1 MSVTNAA
8 REATGRAWTWMKSDK
23 GLMLWAVLVGIAS
36 GLLAVV
42 MKQSVGGLRSV
53 MFAIQGWIG
62 GSWLLALG
70 PMLGLA
76 ATAYVVQTVLKG
88 DHPGPGIP
96 ATLHA
101 ISTRRG
107 RMKRTW
113 MFAPVITS
121 VLSVGFGG
129 SGGLEAPAVQAGAAM
144 GSEVASQ
151 TRRHFRRRLLLIGCA
166 AAGSLA
172 AMFKA
177 PVAAIVFAVEVIMID
192 LTASSLVPILLA
204 SLASLL
210 TAFVFFE
217 GEDILTVPTL
227 AAFQA
232 SRLPWYIL
240 IGVATGVGSVVF
252 SKLYM
257 LSQQAIS
264 RFKKPRTRMALAG
277 ALIGAAVA
285 LLPPLYGEGYEVIN
299 QLFLGYSDGL
309 IEDVWMLE
317 GSLALPSL
325 LGWILLASCLK
336 PMLTGFTVGAG
347 GVAGVFAPALFSGAL
362 VGFAFALGL
371 NGFVGPA
378 TMPFGNSVLA
388 GLCGMMAGV
397 LHAPLTAIFLAT
409 ELSGGY
415 GLFVPLMLTSAI
427 SFSTSRALMRHNIYT
442 RELAERGELL
452 THDKDQTVLTL
463 MNLKEELEQDF
474 LPVQAHWNLG
484 QLVEVV
490 AQSQRNLHPVV
501 DGEGHLMGIVDLQD
515 IRQVMFD
522 QEQYLSLRVID
533 LMTLPLAE
541 VQWDDKMDDVMAKF
555 EHCGAWNLPVVE
567 DGRYVGFVSRS
578 RLFTAYRKWLK
589 ATSLD

>member
-1 MSVTNAA
+1 MSA
-8 REATGRAWTWMKSDK
+8 REAGQRAWDWMKSDQ
-23 GLMLWAVLVGIAS
+23 GLMLWAVVVGIAS
-36 GLLAVV
+36 GLLAVL
-42 MKQSVGGLRSV
+42 MKQSVAGLRAGV
-53 MFAIQGWIG
+53 FAIQGWLG
-62 GSWLLALG
+62 GSWFLALG
-70 PMLGLA
+70 PILGLV
-76 ATAYVVQTVLKG
+76 ATATVVQRLLHN

-96 ATLHA
+96 STLHA

-113 MFAPVITS
+113 IFAPVVTS
-121 VLSVGFGG
+121 ILSVGFGG
-129 SGGLEAPAVQAGAAM
+129 SGGLEAPAVQAGAAI

-217 GEDILTVPTL
+217 GEDILTVPML

-232 SRLPWYIL
+232 SRLPWYIAL
-240 IGVATGVGSVVF
+240 GVVTGIGSVVF
-252 SKLYM
+252 SKLY
-257 LSQQAIS
+257 LWSHLAIS
-264 RFKKPRTRMALAG
+264 RFKNPKTRMVLAG
-277 ALIGAAVA
+277 VLIGGAVA
-285 LLPPLYGEGYEVIN
+285 ALPPLFGEGYEVIN
-299 QLFLGYSDGL
+299 SLFLGYSDVL

-317 GSLALPSL
+317 GKLALPSL
-325 LGWILLASCLK
+325 LGWLVLACCLK

-347 GVAGVFAPALFSGAL
+347 GVAGIFAPALFSGAL
-362 VGFAFALGL
+362 VGFAFALGI
-371 NGFVGPA
+371 NGWINPTA
-378 TMPFGNSVLA
+378 MPIGNSVLA

-427 SFSTSRALMRHNIYT
+427 AFSTSRALMRHNIYT

-463 MNLKEELEQDF
+463 MTLKEELEQDF

-501 DGEGHLMGIVDLQD
+501 DQQGHLLGIVDLQD

-522 QEQYLSLRVID
+522 RDQYLSLRVVD
-533 LMTLPLAE
+533 VMTLPLAE
-541 VQWDDKMDDVMAKF
+541 VQWEDKMDDVMAKF
-555 EHCGAWNLPVVE
+555 ENCGAWNLPVVE
-567 DGRYVGFVSRS
+567 GGKYVGFVSRS
-578 RLFTAYRKWLK
+578 RMFNAYRKWLK

>member
-1 MSVTNAA
+1 MNVTAL
-8 REATGRAWTWMKSDK
+8 RSQAWEWMRSDR

-36 GLLAVV
+36 GLLAVL
-42 MKQSVGGLRSV
+42 MKQSVGALRSG
-53 MFAIQGWIG
+53 MFSIQSWVG
-62 GSWLLALG
+62 GSWFLALG
-70 PMLGLA
+70 PILGLI
-76 ATAYVVQTVLKG
+76 ATAQVVRRLLDG

-96 ATLHA
+96 STLHA

-113 MFAPVITS
+113 MFAPVVTS

-129 SGGLEAPAVQAGAAM
+129 SGGLEAPAMQAGAAL

-151 TRRHFRRRLLLIGCA
+151 TRKHFRRRLLLIGCA

-232 SRLPWYIL
+232 SRLPWYIVL
-240 IGVATGVGSVVF
+240 GIGTGLGSVVF
-252 SKLYM
+252 SKLYI
-257 LSQQAIS
+257 LSQRAIG
-264 RFKKPRTRMALAG
+264 RFKNPQTRMVLAG
-277 ALIGAAVA
+277 LLLGAAVA
-285 LLPPLYGEGYEVIN
+285 ALPPLFGEGYEVIN
-299 QLFLGYSDGL
+299 SIFLGYSDVL
-309 IEDVWMLE
+309 IEDMWMLE

-325 LGWILLASCLK
+325 LGWLLLAACLK

-347 GVAGVFAPALFSGAL
+347 GVAGIFAPALFAGAL
-362 VGFAFALGL
+362 VGFAFALGV
-371 NGFVGPA
+371 NGWINPTA
-378 TMPFGNSVLA
+378 MPIGNAVLA

-427 SFSTSRALMRHNIYT
+427 AFTTSRAFMRHSIYT

-452 THDKDQTVLTL
+452 THDKDQAVLTL

-474 LPVQAHWNLG
+474 LPVQADWNLG

-501 DGEGHLMGIVDLQD
+501 DAQGMLLGIVDLQD

-522 QEQYLSLRVID
+522 QNQYLTLRVVD
-533 LMTLPLAE
+533 LMTSPLAE
-541 VQWDDKMDDVMAKF
+541 VQWEDKMDDVMTKF
-555 EHCGAWNLPVVE
+555 EQCGAWNLPVVE
-567 DGRYVGFVSRS
+567 GGRYVGFVSRS
-578 RLFTAYRKWLK
+578 RLFNAYRKWLK
-589 ATSLD
+589 ATSLE

>member
-1 MSVTNAA
+1 M
-8 REATGRAWTWMKSDK
+8 
-23 GLMLWAVLVGIAS
+23 
-36 GLLAVV
+36 
-42 MKQSVGGLRSV
+42 
-53 MFAIQGWIG
+53 
-62 GSWLLALG
+62 
-70 PMLGLA
+70 
-76 ATAYVVQTVLKG
+76 
-88 DHPGPGIP
+88 
-96 ATLHA
+96 
-101 ISTRRG
+101 
-107 RMKRTW
+107 
-113 MFAPVITS
+113 
-121 VLSVGFGG
+121 
-129 SGGLEAPAVQAGAAM
+129 QAGAAM

-151 TRRHFRRRLLLIGCA
+151 TRKHFRRRLLLIGCA
-166 AAGSLA
+166 ASGSLA

-192 LTASSLVPILLA
+192 LTASSLVPILMA

-232 SRLPWYIL
+232 ARLPWYMAM
-240 IGVATGVGSVVF
+240 GVVTGVGSVVF
-252 SKLYM
+252 SRLY
-257 LSQQAIS
+257 LVSQHAIG
-264 RFKKPRTRMALAG
+264 RFTHPRTRMALAG
-277 ALIGAAVA
+277 ALIGVAVA
-285 LLPPLYGEGYEVIN
+285 MLPPLFGEGYEVIN
-299 QLFLGYSDGL
+299 QLFLGYSDVL
-309 IEDVWMLE
+309 IQDVWTLE

-325 LGWILLASCLK
+325 IGWLVLAACLK

-347 GVAGVFAPALFSGAL
+347 GVAGIFAPALFSGAIL
-362 VGFAFALGL
+362 GFAFALGI
-371 NGFVGPA
+371 NGYMDPT
-378 TMPFGNSVLA
+378 TMPIGNSVLA

-397 LHAPLTAIFLAT
+397 LHAPLTAIFLTT

-427 SFSTSRALMRHNIYT
+427 SFTTSRALKRHSIYT

-452 THDKDQTVLTL
+452 THDKDQAVLTL

-501 DGEGHLMGIVDLQD
+501 DGQGHLLGIVDLQD

-522 QEQYLSLRVID
+522 RDQYLSLRVVD

-541 VQWDDKMDDVMAKF
+541 VEWEDKMDDVMAKF
-555 EHCGAWNLPVVE
+555 ENCGAWNLPVVE

>member
-1 MSVTNAA
+1 MSVKDAA
-8 REATGRAWTWMKSDK
+8 REATKAAWTWMRSDK
-23 GLMLWAVLVGIAS
+23 GLMLWAVLVGVAS

-42 MKQSVGGLRSV
+42 MKQSVGGLRSL
-53 MFAIQGWIG
+53 MFAIQGWVG
-62 GSWLLALG
+62 GSWFLALG
-70 PMLGLA
+70 PVLGLA
-76 ATAYVVQTVLKG
+76 ATAYVVSTVLKG

-101 ISTRRG
+101 ISTQRG

-113 MFAPVITS
+113 MFAPVLTS

-192 LTASSLVPILLA
+192 LTASSLIPILLA

-232 SRLPWYIL
+232 PRLPWYIL
-240 IGVATGVGSVVF
+240 LGLATGVCSVVF
-252 SKLYM
+252 SKLY
-257 LSQQAIS
+257 LVSQHVIS
-264 RFKKPRTRMALAG
+264 RFKNPRTRMILAG
-277 ALIGAAVA
+277 SLIGSAVA
-285 LLPPLYGEGYEVIN
+285 FLPPLFGEGYEVIN
-299 QLFLGYSDGL
+299 QLFLGYSDVL

-362 VGFAFALGL
+362 IGFAFALGL
-371 NGFVGPA
+371 NGFIGPT

-427 SFSTSRALMRHNIYT
+427 SFSTSRALMRHSIYT

-452 THDKDQTVLTL
+452 THDKDRTVLTL

-490 AQSQRNLHPVV
+490 AQSHRNLHPVV

-522 QEQYLSLRVID
+522 QNQYLSLRVID

-541 VQWDDKMDDVMAKF
+541 VQWEDKMDDVMAKF
-555 EHCGAWNLPVVE
+555 ETCGAWNLPVVE

>member
-1 MSVTNAA
+1 MSA
-8 REATGRAWTWMKSDK
+8 REAGQRAWDWMKSDQ
-23 GLMLWAVLVGIAS
+23 GLMLWAVVVGIAS
-36 GLLAVV
+36 GLLAVM
-42 MKQSVGGLRSV
+42 MKQSVAGLRAG
-53 MFAIQGWIG
+53 MFAIQGWLG
-62 GSWLLALG
+62 GSWFLALG
-70 PMLGLA
+70 PILGLV
-76 ATAYVVQTVLKG
+76 ATATVVQRLLHN

-96 ATLHA
+96 STLHA

-113 MFAPVITS
+113 MFAPVVTS
-121 VLSVGFGG
+121 ILSVGFGG
-129 SGGLEAPAVQAGAAM
+129 SGGLEAPAVQAGAAI

-217 GEDILTVPTL
+217 GEDILTVPML

-232 SRLPWYIL
+232 SRLPWYIAL
-240 IGVATGVGSVVF
+240 GVVTGIGSVVF
-252 SKLYM
+252 SKLY
-257 LSQQAIS
+257 LWSHLAIS
-264 RFKKPRTRMALAG
+264 RFKNPKTRMVLAG
-277 ALIGAAVA
+277 VLIGGAVA
-285 LLPPLYGEGYEVIN
+285 ALPPLFGEGYEVIN
-299 QLFLGYSDGL
+299 SLFLGYSDVL

-317 GSLALPSL
+317 GKLALPSL
-325 LGWILLASCLK
+325 LGWLVLACCLK

-347 GVAGVFAPALFSGAL
+347 GVAGIFAPALFSGAL
-362 VGFAFALGL
+362 VGFAFALGI
-371 NGFVGPA
+371 NGWINPTA
-378 TMPFGNSVLA
+378 MPIGNSVLA

-427 SFSTSRALMRHNIYT
+427 AFSTSRALMRHNIYT

-463 MNLKEELEQDF
+463 MTLKEELEQDF

-490 AQSQRNLHPVV
+490 AQSHRNLHPVV
-501 DGEGHLMGIVDLQD
+501 DQQGHLLGIVDLQD

-522 QEQYLSLRVID
+522 RDQYLSLRVVD
-533 LMTLPLAE
+533 VMTLPLAE
-541 VQWDDKMDDVMAKF
+541 VQWEDKMDDVMAKF
-555 EHCGAWNLPVVE
+555 ENCGAWNLPVVE
-567 DGRYVGFVSRS
+567 GGKYVGFVSRS
-578 RLFTAYRKWLK
+578 RMFNAYRKWLK

>member
-8 REATGRAWTWMKSDK
+8 REATRRAWTWMKSDK

>member
-1 MSVTNAA
+1 MSVQAAA
-8 REATGRAWTWMKSDK
+8 RQATLRAWTWMKSDK
-23 GLMLWAVLVGIAS
+23 GLMLWAVLVGVAS

-53 MFAIQGWIG
+53 MFAIQGWVG
-62 GSWLLALG
+62 GSWFLALG
-70 PMLGLA
+70 PILGLA

-113 MFAPVITS
+113 MFAPVLTS

-129 SGGLEAPAVQAGAAM
+129 SGGLEAPAVQAGAAL

-232 SRLPWYIL
+232 SRLPWYVL
-240 IGVATGVGSVVF
+240 MGVATGVGSVVF
-252 SKLYM
+252 SKLYL

-264 RFKKPRTRMALAG
+264 RFKNPRTRMALAG

-285 LLPPLYGEGYEVIN
+285 LLPPLFGEGYEVIN
-299 QLFLGYSDGL
+299 QLFLGYSDVL

-362 VGFAFALGL
+362 FGFAFALGL
-371 NGFVGPA
+371 NGFIGPT

-427 SFSTSRALMRHNIYT
+427 SFSTSRALMRHSIYT

-474 LPVQAHWNLG
+474 LPVQPHWNLG

-522 QEQYLSLRVID
+522 QDQYLSLRVID

-541 VQWDDKMDDVMAKF
+541 VQWEDRMDDVMAKF
-555 EHCGAWNLPVVE
+555 ETCGAWNLPVVE

>member
-1 MSVTNAA
+1 MSA
-8 REATGRAWTWMKSDK
+8 REAGQRAWDWMKSDQ
-23 GLMLWAVLVGIAS
+23 GLMLWAVVVGIAS
-36 GLLAVV
+36 GLLAVL
-42 MKQSVGGLRSV
+42 MKQSVAGLRAG
-53 MFAIQGWIG
+53 MFAIQGWFG
-62 GSWLLALG
+62 GSWFLALG
-70 PMLGLA
+70 PILGLV
-76 ATAYVVQTVLKG
+76 ATAIVVQRLLHN
-88 DHPGPGIP
+88 DHPGPGLP
-96 ATLHA
+96 STLHA

-113 MFAPVITS
+113 MFAPVVTS
-121 VLSVGFGG
+121 ILSVGFGG
-129 SGGLEAPAVQAGAAM
+129 SGGLEAPAVQAGAAI

-217 GEDILTVPTL
+217 GEDILTVPML

-232 SRLPWYIL
+232 SRLPWYIAL
-240 IGVATGVGSVVF
+240 GVVTGIGSVVF
-252 SKLYM
+252 SKLY
-257 LSQQAIS
+257 LWSHLAIS
-264 RFKKPRTRMALAG
+264 RFKNPKTRMVLAG
-277 ALIGAAVA
+277 VLIGGAVA
-285 LLPPLYGEGYEVIN
+285 ALPPLFGEGYEVIN
-299 QLFLGYSDGL
+299 SLFLGYSDVL
-309 IEDVWMLE
+309 IEDVWML
-317 GSLALPSL
+317 GGKLALPSL
-325 LGWILLASCLK
+325 LGWLVLACCLK

-347 GVAGVFAPALFSGAL
+347 GVAGIFAPALFSGAL
-362 VGFAFALGL
+362 VGFAFALGI
-371 NGFVGPA
+371 NGWINPTA
-378 TMPFGNSVLA
+378 MPIGNSVLA

-427 SFSTSRALMRHNIYT
+427 AFSTSRALMRHNIYT

-463 MNLKEELEQDF
+463 MTLKEELEQDF

-501 DGEGHLMGIVDLQD
+501 DQQGHLLGIVDLQD

-522 QEQYLSLRVID
+522 RDQYLSLRVVD
-533 LMTLPLAE
+533 VMTLPLAE
-541 VQWDDKMDDVMAKF
+541 VQWEDKMDDVMAKF
-555 EHCGAWNLPVVE
+555 ENCGAWNLPVVE
-567 DGRYVGFVSRS
+567 GGKYVGFVSRS
-578 RLFTAYRKWLK
+578 RMFNAYRKWLK

>member
-1 MSVTNAA
+1 MSA
-8 REATGRAWTWMKSDK
+8 REAGQRAWDWMKSDQ
-23 GLMLWAVLVGIAS
+23 GLMLWAVVVGIAS
-36 GLLAVV
+36 GLLAVM
-42 MKQSVGGLRSV
+42 MKQSVAGLRAG
-53 MFAIQGWIG
+53 MFAIQGWLG
-62 GSWLLALG
+62 GSWFLALG
-70 PMLGLA
+70 PILGLV
-76 ATAYVVQTVLKG
+76 ATATVVQRLLHN

-96 ATLHA
+96 STLHA

-113 MFAPVITS
+113 IFAPVVTS
-121 VLSVGFGG
+121 ILSVGFGG
-129 SGGLEAPAVQAGAAM
+129 SGGLEAPAVQAGAAI

-217 GEDILTVPTL
+217 GEDILTVPML

-232 SRLPWYIL
+232 SRLPWYIAL
-240 IGVATGVGSVVF
+240 GVVTGIGSVVF
-252 SKLYM
+252 SKLY
-257 LSQQAIS
+257 LWSHLAIS
-264 RFKKPRTRMALAG
+264 RFKNPKTRMVLAG
-277 ALIGAAVA
+277 VLIGGAVA
-285 LLPPLYGEGYEVIN
+285 ALPPLFGEGYEVIN
-299 QLFLGYSDGL
+299 SLFLGYSDVL

-317 GSLALPSL
+317 GKLALPSL
-325 LGWILLASCLK
+325 LGWLVLACCLK

-347 GVAGVFAPALFSGAL
+347 GVAGIFAPALFSGAL
-362 VGFAFALGL
+362 VGFAFALGI
-371 NGFVGPA
+371 NGWINPTA
-378 TMPFGNSVLA
+378 MPIGNSVLA

-427 SFSTSRALMRHNIYT
+427 AFSTSRALMRHNIYT

-463 MNLKEELEQDF
+463 MTLKEELEQDF

-501 DGEGHLMGIVDLQD
+501 DQQGHLLGIVDLQD

-522 QEQYLSLRVID
+522 RDQYLSLRVVD
-533 LMTLPLAE
+533 VMTLPLAE
-541 VQWDDKMDDVMAKF
+541 VQWEDKMDDVMAKF
-555 EHCGAWNLPVVE
+555 ENCGAWNLPVVE
-567 DGRYVGFVSRS
+567 GGKYVGFVSRS
-578 RLFTAYRKWLK
+578 RMFNAYRKWLK

>member
-172 AMFKA
+172 GHVQS
-177 PVAAIVFAVEVIMID
+177 PRGGD
-192 LTASSLVPILLA
+192 RLRRRGHHDRPDG
-204 SLASLL
+204 
-210 TAFVFFE
+210 FV
-217 GEDILTVPTL
+217 
-227 AAFQA
+227 
-232 SRLPWYIL
+232 
-240 IGVATGVGSVVF
+240 
-252 SKLYM
+252 
-257 LSQQAIS
+257 
-264 RFKKPRTRMALAG
+264 PRTHL
-277 ALIGAAVA
+277 
-285 LLPPLYGEGYEVIN
+285 
-299 QLFLGYSDGL
+299 
-309 IEDVWMLE
+309 
-317 GSLALPSL
+317 
-325 LGWILLASCLK
+325 
-336 PMLTGFTVGAG
+336 
-347 GVAGVFAPALFSGAL
+347 
-362 VGFAFALGL
+362 
-371 NGFVGPA
+371 
-378 TMPFGNSVLA
+378 
-388 GLCGMMAGV
+388 AGV
-397 LHAPLTAIFLAT
+397 LGLLAHGLCVLRRGRHPDRPDAGRIPSFALAVVHPDRRRHRRGVRGVFQAVHAEPA
-409 ELSGGY
+409 S
-415 GLFVPLMLTSAI
+415 
-427 SFSTSRALMRHNIYT
+427 
-442 RELAERGELL
+442 
-452 THDKDQTVLTL
+452 DQSIQKTP
-463 MNLKEELEQDF
+463 N
-474 LPVQAHWNLG
+474 
-484 QLVEVV
+484 
-490 AQSQRNLHPVV
+490 
-501 DGEGHLMGIVDLQD
+501 
-515 IRQVMFD
+515 
-522 QEQYLSLRVID
+522 
-533 LMTLPLAE
+533 
-541 VQWDDKMDDVMAKF
+541 
-555 EHCGAWNLPVVE
+555 E
-567 DGRYVGFVSRS
+567 DGLGRCTHRRGGRPVASAVRG
-578 RLFTAYRKWLK
+578 RLRGHQPTLSSGIRMG
-589 ATSLD
+589 

>member
-1 MSVTNAA
+1 MSA
-8 REATGRAWTWMKSDK
+8 REAGQRAWDWMKSDQ
-23 GLMLWAVLVGIAS
+23 GLMLWAVVVGIAS
-36 GLLAVV
+36 GLLAVL
-42 MKQSVGGLRSV
+42 MKQSVAGLRAG
-53 MFAIQGWIG
+53 MFAIQGWFG
-62 GSWLLALG
+62 GSWFLALG
-70 PMLGLA
+70 PILGLV
-76 ATAYVVQTVLKG
+76 ATAIVVQRLLHN

-96 ATLHA
+96 STLHA

-113 MFAPVITS
+113 MFAPVVTS
-121 VLSVGFGG
+121 ILSVGFGG
-129 SGGLEAPAVQAGAAM
+129 SGGLEAPAVQAGAAI

-217 GEDILTVPTL
+217 GEDILTVPML

-232 SRLPWYIL
+232 SRLPWYIAL
-240 IGVATGVGSVVF
+240 GVVTGIGSVVF
-252 SKLYM
+252 SKLY
-257 LSQQAIS
+257 LWSHLAIS
-264 RFKKPRTRMALAG
+264 RFKNPKTRMVLAG
-277 ALIGAAVA
+277 VLIGGAVA
-285 LLPPLYGEGYEVIN
+285 ALPPLFGEGYEVIN
-299 QLFLGYSDGL
+299 SLFLGYSDVL
-309 IEDVWMLE
+309 IEDVWML
-317 GSLALPSL
+317 GGKLALPSL
-325 LGWILLASCLK
+325 LGWLVLACCLK

-347 GVAGVFAPALFSGAL
+347 GVAGIFAPALFSGAL
-362 VGFAFALGL
+362 VGFAFALGI
-371 NGFVGPA
+371 NGWINPTA
-378 TMPFGNSVLA
+378 MPIGNSVLA

-427 SFSTSRALMRHNIYT
+427 AFSTSRALMRHNIYT

-463 MNLKEELEQDF
+463 MTLKEELEQDF

-501 DGEGHLMGIVDLQD
+501 DQQGHLFGIVDLQD

-522 QEQYLSLRVID
+522 RDQYLSLRVVD
-533 LMTLPLAE
+533 VMTLPLAE
-541 VQWDDKMDDVMAKF
+541 VQWEDKMDDVMAKF
-555 EHCGAWNLPVVE
+555 ENCGAWNLPVVE
-567 DGRYVGFVSRS
+567 GGKYVGFVSRS
-578 RLFTAYRKWLK
+578 RMFNAYRKWLK

>member
-1 MSVTNAA
+1 MSVQD
-8 REATGRAWTWMKSDK
+8 ATRQATLRAWTWMKSDK
-23 GLMLWAVLVGIAS
+23 GLMLWAVLVGVAS

-53 MFAIQGWIG
+53 MFAIQGWVG
-62 GSWLLALG
+62 GSWFLALG
-70 PMLGLA
+70 PILGLA

-113 MFAPVITS
+113 MFAPVLTS

-129 SGGLEAPAVQAGAAM
+129 SGGLEAPAVQAGAAL

-232 SRLPWYIL
+232 SRLPWYVL
-240 IGVATGVGSVVF
+240 MGVATGVGSVVF
-252 SKLYM
+252 SKLYL

-264 RFKKPRTRMALAG
+264 RFKNPRTRMTLAG

-285 LLPPLYGEGYEVIN
+285 LLPPLFGEGYEVIN
-299 QLFLGYSDGL
+299 QLFLGYSDVL

-362 VGFAFALGL
+362 FGFAFALGL
-371 NGFVGPA
+371 NGFIGPT

-427 SFSTSRALMRHNIYT
+427 SFSTSRALMRHSIYT

-474 LPVQAHWNLG
+474 LPVQPHWNLG

-522 QEQYLSLRVID
+522 QDQYLSLRVID

-541 VQWDDKMDDVMAKF
+541 VQWEDRMDDVMAKF
-555 EHCGAWNLPVVE
+555 ETCGAWNLPVVE

>member
-1 MSVTNAA
+1 
-8 REATGRAWTWMKSDK
+8 
-23 GLMLWAVLVGIAS
+23 MLWAVVVGIAS
-36 GLLAVV
+36 GLLAVM
-42 MKQSVGGLRSV
+42 MKQSVAGLRAG
-53 MFAIQGWIG
+53 MFAIQGWLG
-62 GSWLLALG
+62 GSWFLALG
-70 PMLGLA
+70 PILGLV
-76 ATAYVVQTVLKG
+76 ATATVVQRLLHN

-96 ATLHA
+96 STLHA

-113 MFAPVITS
+113 MFAPVVTS
-121 VLSVGFGG
+121 ILSVGFGG
-129 SGGLEAPAVQAGAAM
+129 SGGLEAPAVQAGAAI

-217 GEDILTVPTL
+217 GEDILTVPML

-232 SRLPWYIL
+232 SRLPWYIAL
-240 IGVATGVGSVVF
+240 GVVTGVGSVVF
-252 SKLYM
+252 SKLY
-257 LSQQAIS
+257 LWSHLAIS
-264 RFKKPRTRMALAG
+264 RFKNPKTRMVLAG
-277 ALIGAAVA
+277 VLIGGAVA
-285 LLPPLYGEGYEVIN
+285 ALPPLFGEGYEVIN
-299 QLFLGYSDGL
+299 SLFLGYSDVL

-317 GSLALPSL
+317 GKLALPSL
-325 LGWILLASCLK
+325 LGWLVLACCLK

-347 GVAGVFAPALFSGAL
+347 GVAGIFAPALFSGAL
-362 VGFAFALGL
+362 VGFAFALGI
-371 NGFVGPA
+371 NGWINPTA
-378 TMPFGNSVLA
+378 MPIGNSVLA

-427 SFSTSRALMRHNIYT
+427 AFSTSRALMRHNIYT

-463 MNLKEELEQDF
+463 MTLKEELEQDF

-501 DGEGHLMGIVDLQD
+501 DQQGHLLGIVDLQD

-522 QEQYLSLRVID
+522 RDQYLSLRVVD
-533 LMTLPLAE
+533 VMTLPLAE
-541 VQWDDKMDDVMAKF
+541 VQWEDKMDDVMAKF
-555 EHCGAWNLPVVE
+555 ENCGAWNLPVVE
-567 DGRYVGFVSRS
+567 GGKYVGFVSRS
-578 RLFTAYRKWLK
+578 RMFNAYRKWLK

>member
-1 MSVTNAA
+1 MSA
-8 REATGRAWTWMKSDK
+8 REAGQRAWDWMKSDQ
-23 GLMLWAVLVGIAS
+23 GLMLWAVVVGIAS
-36 GLLAVV
+36 GLLAVM
-42 MKQSVGGLRSV
+42 MKQSVAGLRAG
-53 MFAIQGWIG
+53 MFAIQGWLG
-62 GSWLLALG
+62 GSWFLALG
-70 PMLGLA
+70 PILGLV
-76 ATAYVVQTVLKG
+76 ATATVVQRLLHN

-96 ATLHA
+96 STLHA

-113 MFAPVITS
+113 MFAPVVTS
-121 VLSVGFGG
+121 ILSVGFGG
-129 SGGLEAPAVQAGAAM
+129 SGGLEAPAVQAGAAI

-217 GEDILTVPTL
+217 GEDILTVPML

-232 SRLPWYIL
+232 SRLPWYIAL
-240 IGVATGVGSVVF
+240 GVVTGIGSVVF
-252 SKLYM
+252 SKLY
-257 LSQQAIS
+257 LWSHLAIS
-264 RFKKPRTRMALAG
+264 RFKNPKTRMLLAG
-277 ALIGAAVA
+277 VLIGGAVA
-285 LLPPLYGEGYEVIN
+285 ALPPLFGEGYEVIN
-299 QLFLGYSDGL
+299 SLFLGYSDVL

-317 GSLALPSL
+317 GKLALPSL
-325 LGWILLASCLK
+325 LGWLVLACCLK

-347 GVAGVFAPALFSGAL
+347 GVAGIFAPALFSGAL
-362 VGFAFALGL
+362 VGFAFALGI
-371 NGFVGPA
+371 NGWINPTA
-378 TMPFGNSVLA
+378 MPIGNSVLA

-427 SFSTSRALMRHNIYT
+427 AFSTSRALMRHNIYT

-463 MNLKEELEQDF
+463 MTLKEELEQDF

-501 DGEGHLMGIVDLQD
+501 DQQGHLLGIVDLQD

-522 QEQYLSLRVID
+522 RDQYLSLRVVD
-533 LMTLPLAE
+533 VMTLPLAE
-541 VQWDDKMDDVMAKF
+541 VQWEDKMDDVMAKF
-555 EHCGAWNLPVVE
+555 ENCGAWNLPVVE
-567 DGRYVGFVSRS
+567 GGKYVGFVSRS
-578 RLFTAYRKWLK
+578 RMFNAYRKWLK

>member
-1 MSVTNAA
+1 MNVTVF
-8 REATGRAWTWMKSDK
+8 RSQAWEWMRSDR

-36 GLLAVV
+36 GLLAVL
-42 MKQSVGGLRSV
+42 MKQSVGALRSG
-53 MFAIQGWIG
+53 MFAIQSWVG
-62 GSWLLALG
+62 GSWFLALG
-70 PMLGLA
+70 PILGLV
-76 ATAYVVQTVLKG
+76 ATAHVVRRLLKG

-96 ATLHA
+96 STLHA

-113 MFAPVITS
+113 MFAPVVTS

-129 SGGLEAPAVQAGAAM
+129 SGGLEAPAMQAGAAL

-151 TRRHFRRRLLLIGCA
+151 TRKHFRRRLLLIGCA

-217 GEDILTVPTL
+217 GEDILTVPML

-240 IGVATGVGSVVF
+240 LGIGTGLGSVVF
-252 SKLYM
+252 SKLYI
-257 LSQQAIS
+257 LSQRAIC
-264 RFKKPRTRMALAG
+264 RFKNPQTRMVLAG
-277 ALIGAAVA
+277 LLLGAAVA
-285 LLPPLYGEGYEVIN
+285 ALPPLFGEGYEVIN
-299 QLFLGYSDGL
+299 SMFMGYSDVL
-309 IEDVWMLE
+309 IEDMWMLE

-325 LGWILLASCLK
+325 LGWLLLAACLK

-347 GVAGVFAPALFSGAL
+347 GVAGIFAPALFAGAL
-362 VGFAFALGL
+362 VGFAFALGV
-371 NGFVGPA
+371 NGWINPTA
-378 TMPFGNSVLA
+378 MPIGNAMLA

-427 SFSTSRALMRHNIYT
+427 AFTTSRALMRHSIYT

-452 THDKDQTVLTL
+452 THDKDQAVLTL

-501 DGEGHLMGIVDLQD
+501 DADGILLGIVDLQD

-522 QEQYLSLRVID
+522 QNQYLTLRVVD

-541 VQWDDKMDDVMAKF
+541 VQWEDKMDDVMAKF
-555 EHCGAWNLPVVE
+555 ELCGAWNLPVVE
-567 DGRYVGFVSRS
+567 GGRYVGFVSRS
-578 RLFTAYRKWLK
+578 RLFNAYRKWLK
-589 ATSLD
+589 ATSLE

>member
-1 MSVTNAA
+1 M
-8 REATGRAWTWMKSDK
+8 RSDK
-23 GLMLWAVLVGIAS
+23 GMMLWAVLVGIVS
-36 GLLAVV
+36 GLLAVA
-42 MKQSVGGLRSV
+42 MKQSVSGLRTV
-53 MFAIQGWIG
+53 MFAIQSWLG
-62 GSWLLALG
+62 GSWFLAFG
-70 PMLGLA
+70 PLLGLV
-76 ATAYVVQTVLKG
+76 ATAWVVQTLLKG

-113 MFAPVITS
+113 MFSPVITS
-121 VLSVGFGG
+121 ILSVGFGG
-129 SGGLEAPAVQAGAAM
+129 SGGLEAPAMQAGAAM

-192 LTASSLVPILLA
+192 LTASSLVPILMA

-227 AAFQA
+227 AAFDA
-232 SRLPWYIL
+232 GRLPYYVL
-240 IGVATGVGSVVF
+240 MGLATGVGSVVF
-252 SKLYM
+252 SKVYM
-257 LSQQAIS
+257 SSQQLIGQ
-264 RFKKPRTRMALAG
+264 FKNPRTRMAMAG
-277 ALIGAAVA
+277 ALVGIAVA
-285 LLPPLYGEGYEVIN
+285 ALPPLFGEGYEIIN
-299 QLFLGYSDGL
+299 ALFRGYSDAL

-317 GSLALPSL
+317 GSMALPSL
-325 LGWILLASCLK
+325 LGLLLLAGLLK

-347 GVAGVFAPALFSGAL
+347 GVAGIFAPALFSGA
-362 VGFAFALGL
+362 VFGFAFALGL
-371 NGFVGPA
+371 NGFVGPT
-378 TMPFGNSVLA
+378 TMPIGNSVLG

-427 SFSTSRALMRHNIYT
+427 SFSTSRALMRHSIYT

-452 THDKDQTVLTL
+452 THDKDRTVLTL

-474 LPVQAHWNLG
+474 TPVQAHWNLG

-501 DGEGHLMGIVDLQD
+501 DGEGHLLGIVDLQD

-522 QEQYLSLRVID
+522 RDQYLSLRVVD

-541 VQWDDKMDDVMAKF
+541 VQWEDKMDDVMAKF
-555 EHCGAWNLPVVE
+555 EQCGAWNLPVVE
-567 DGRYVGFVSRS
+567 DGRYVGFVSLS

>member
-1 MSVTNAA
+1 
-8 REATGRAWTWMKSDK
+8 MKSDR
-23 GLMLWAVLVGIAS
+23 GLMLWAVLVGIGA
-36 GLLAVV
+36 GLMAVF
-42 MKQSVGGLRSV
+42 MKQAVGGLRQG
-53 MFAIQGWIG
+53 MFAVQSWLG
-62 GSWLLALG
+62 GSWFLALG
-70 PMLGLA
+70 PILGLW
-76 ATAYVVQTVLKG
+76 ATHWVVRKLLNG
-88 DHPGPGIP
+88 EHPGPGIP
-96 ATLHA
+96 STLHA
-101 ISTRRG
+101 ISTNRG

-113 MFAPVITS
+113 MFAPVVTS
-121 VLSVGFGG
+121 ILSVGFGG
-129 SGGLEAPAVQAGAAM
+129 SGGLEAPAMQAGAAV

-151 TRRHFRRRLLLIGCA
+151 TRKHFRRRLLLIGCA

-192 LTASSLVPILLA
+192 LTASSLVPILMA

-227 AAFQA
+227 ADFQA
-232 SRLPWYIL
+232 TRLPWYL
-240 IGVATGVGSVVF
+240 LVGVATGLGSVLF
-252 SKLYM
+252 SRLYM
-257 LSQQAIS
+257 FGHRAIG
-264 RFKKPRTRMALAG
+264 RFKNPKTRMALAG
-277 ALIGAAVA
+277 LFIGGSVAA
-285 LLPPLYGEGYEVIN
+285 LPPLFGEGYEVIN
-299 QLFLGYSDGL
+299 ALFLGYSDVL

-325 LGWILLASCLK
+325 LGWLLLASCLK

-362 VGFAFALGL
+362 VGFAMALSI
-371 NGFVGPA
+371 NGFVGPMA
-378 TMPFGNSVLA
+378 MPIGNAVLA

-415 GLFVPLMLTSAI
+415 GLFVPLMLTSAVA
-427 SFSTSRALMRHNIYT
+427 FQTSRTLMRHSIYT

-452 THDKDQTVLTL
+452 THDKDQSVLTL

-490 AQSQRNLHPVV
+490 AQSQRNLHPVI
-501 DGEGHLMGIVDLQD
+501 DGEGHLLGIVDLQD

-522 QEQYLSLRVID
+522 RRQYLTLRVVD
-533 LMTLPLAE
+533 LMTLPIAE
-541 VQWDDKMDDVMAKF
+541 VQWNDKMEDVMAKF
-555 EHCGAWNLPVVE
+555 ERCGAWNLPVVE
-567 DGRYVGFVSRS
+567 NGRYVGFVSRS
-578 RLFTAYRKWLK
+578 RLFNAYRKWLK

>member
-1 MSVTNAA
+1 MSA
-8 REATGRAWTWMKSDK
+8 REAGQRAWDWMKSDQ
-23 GLMLWAVLVGIAS
+23 GLMLWAVVVGIAS
-36 GLLAVV
+36 GLLAVL
-42 MKQSVGGLRSV
+42 MKQSVAGLRAG
-53 MFAIQGWIG
+53 MFAIQGWLG
-62 GSWLLALG
+62 GSWFLALG
-70 PMLGLA
+70 PILGLV
-76 ATAYVVQTVLKG
+76 ATATVVQRLLHN

-96 ATLHA
+96 STLHA

-113 MFAPVITS
+113 MFAPVVTS
-121 VLSVGFGG
+121 ILSVGFGG
-129 SGGLEAPAVQAGAAM
+129 SGGLEAPAVQAGAAI

-217 GEDILTVPTL
+217 GEDILTVPML

-232 SRLPWYIL
+232 SRLPWYIAL
-240 IGVATGVGSVVF
+240 GVVTGIGSVVF
-252 SKLYM
+252 SKLY
-257 LSQQAIS
+257 LWSHLAIS
-264 RFKKPRTRMALAG
+264 RIKNPKTRMVLAG
-277 ALIGAAVA
+277 VLIGGAVA
-285 LLPPLYGEGYEVIN
+285 ALPPLFGEGYEVIN
-299 QLFLGYSDGL
+299 SLFLGYSDVL

-317 GSLALPSL
+317 GKLALPSL
-325 LGWILLASCLK
+325 LGWLVLACCLK

-347 GVAGVFAPALFSGAL
+347 GVAGIFAPALFSGAL
-362 VGFAFALGL
+362 VGFAFALGI
-371 NGFVGPA
+371 NGWINPTA
-378 TMPFGNSVLA
+378 MPIGNSVLA

-427 SFSTSRALMRHNIYT
+427 AFSTSRALMRHNIYT
-442 RELAERGELL
+442 RELVERGELL

-463 MNLKEELEQDF
+463 MTLKEELEQDF

-501 DGEGHLMGIVDLQD
+501 DQQGHLLGIVDLQD

-522 QEQYLSLRVID
+522 RDQYLSLRVVD
-533 LMTLPLAE
+533 VMTLPLAE
-541 VQWDDKMDDVMAKF
+541 VQWEDKMDDVMAKF
-555 EHCGAWNLPVVE
+555 ENCGAWNLPVVE
-567 DGRYVGFVSRS
+567 GGKYVGFVSRS
-578 RLFTAYRKWLK
+578 RMFNAYRKWLK

>member
-1 MSVTNAA
+1 MNVTAL
-8 REATGRAWTWMKSDK
+8 RSQAWEWMRSDR

-36 GLLAVV
+36 GLLAVL
-42 MKQSVGGLRSV
+42 MKQSVGALRSGI
-53 MFAIQGWIG
+53 FAIQSWVG
-62 GSWLLALG
+62 GSWFLALG
-70 PMLGLA
+70 PILGLV
-76 ATAYVVQTVLKG
+76 ATAHVVRRLLKG

-96 ATLHA
+96 STLHA

-113 MFAPVITS
+113 MFAPVVTS

-129 SGGLEAPAVQAGAAM
+129 SGGLEAPAMQAGAAL

-151 TRRHFRRRLLLIGCA
+151 TRKHFRRRLLLIGCA

-232 SRLPWYIL
+232 RRLPWYIL
-240 IGVATGVGSVVF
+240 LGIGTGLGSVVF
-252 SKLYM
+252 SKLYIM
-257 LSQQAIS
+257 SQRAIG
-264 RFKKPRTRMALAG
+264 RFKNPQTRMVLAG
-277 ALIGAAVA
+277 LLLGAAVA
-285 LLPPLYGEGYEVIN
+285 ALPPLFGEGYEVIN
-299 QLFLGYSDGL
+299 SMFLGYSDVL
-309 IEDVWMLE
+309 IEDMWMLE

-325 LGWILLASCLK
+325 LGWLLLAACLK

-347 GVAGVFAPALFSGAL
+347 GVAGIFAPALFAGAL
-362 VGFAFALGL
+362 VGFAFALGV
-371 NGFVGPA
+371 NGCINPTA
-378 TMPFGNSVLA
+378 MPMGNAVLA

-427 SFSTSRALMRHNIYT
+427 AFTTSHALMRHSIYT

-452 THDKDQTVLTL
+452 THDKDQAVLTL

-501 DGEGHLMGIVDLQD
+501 DADGVLLGIVDLQD

-522 QEQYLSLRVID
+522 QNQYLTLRVVD

-541 VQWDDKMDDVMAKF
+541 VQWEDKMDDVMAKF
-555 EHCGAWNLPVVE
+555 EQCGAWNLPVVE
-567 DGRYVGFVSRS
+567 GGRYVGFVSRS
-578 RLFTAYRKWLK
+578 RLFNAYRKWLK
-589 ATSLD
+589 ATSLE

>member
-1 MSVTNAA
+1 MSVKDAA
-8 REATGRAWTWMKSDK
+8 REATRAAWTWMKSDK
-23 GLMLWAVLVGIAS
+23 GLMLWAVLVGVAS

-42 MKQSVGGLRSV
+42 MKQSVGGLRSL
-53 MFAIQGWIG
+53 MFTIQGWIG

-70 PMLGLA
+70 PILGLA
-76 ATAYVVQTVLKG
+76 ATAYVVRTVLQG

-113 MFAPVITS
+113 MFAPVVTS

-129 SGGLEAPAVQAGAAM
+129 SGGLEAPAVQAGAAL

-240 IGVATGVGSVVF
+240 IGIATGVGSVVF

-257 LSQQAIS
+257 LSQHAIS
-264 RFKKPRTRMALAG
+264 RFKNPRTRMALAG

-299 QLFLGYSDGL
+299 QLFLGYSDVL

-362 VGFAFALGL
+362 FGFAFALGL
-371 NGFVGPA
+371 NGFIGPT

-427 SFSTSRALMRHNIYT
+427 AFSTSRALMRHSIYT

-522 QEQYLSLRVID
+522 QDQYLSLRVID

-555 EHCGAWNLPVVE
+555 ENCGAWNLPVVE

>member
-1 MSVTNAA
+1 M
-8 REATGRAWTWMKSDK
+8 RSDK
-23 GLMLWAVLVGIAS
+23 GMMLWAVLVGIVS
-36 GLLAVV
+36 GLLAVA
-42 MKQSVGGLRSV
+42 MKQSVSGLRTV
-53 MFAIQGWIG
+53 MFAIQSWLG
-62 GSWLLALG
+62 GSWFLAFG
-70 PMLGLA
+70 PLLGLV
-76 ATAYVVQTVLKG
+76 ATAWVVQTLLKG

-113 MFAPVITS
+113 MFSPVITS
-121 VLSVGFGG
+121 ILSVGFGG
-129 SGGLEAPAVQAGAAM
+129 SGGLEAPAMQAGAAM

-192 LTASSLVPILLA
+192 LTASSLVPILMA

-227 AAFQA
+227 AAFDA
-232 SRLPWYIL
+232 GRLPYYVL
-240 IGVATGVGSVVF
+240 MGLATGVGSVVF
-252 SKLYM
+252 SKVYM
-257 LSQQAIS
+257 SSQQLIGQ
-264 RFKKPRTRMALAG
+264 FKNPRTRMAMAG
-277 ALIGAAVA
+277 ALVGVAVA
-285 LLPPLYGEGYEVIN
+285 ALPPLFGEGYEIIN
-299 QLFLGYSDGL
+299 ALFRGYSDAL

-317 GSLALPSL
+317 GSMALPSL
-325 LGWILLASCLK
+325 LGLLLLAGLLK

-347 GVAGVFAPALFSGAL
+347 GVAGIFAPALFSGA
-362 VGFAFALGL
+362 VFGFAFALGL
-371 NGFVGPA
+371 NGFVGPT
-378 TMPFGNSVLA
+378 TMPIGNSVLG

-427 SFSTSRALMRHNIYT
+427 SFSTSRALMRHSIYT

-452 THDKDQTVLTL
+452 THDKDRTVLTL

-474 LPVQAHWNLG
+474 TPVQAHWNLG

-501 DGEGHLMGIVDLQD
+501 DGEGHLLGIVDLQD

-522 QEQYLSLRVID
+522 RDQYLSLRVVD

-541 VQWDDKMDDVMAKF
+541 VQWEDKMDDVMAKF
-555 EHCGAWNLPVVE
+555 EQCGAWNLPVVE

-578 RLFTAYRKWLK
+578 RLFNAYRKWLK

>member
-1 MSVTNAA
+1 MSA
-8 REATGRAWTWMKSDK
+8 REAGQRAWDWMKSDQ
-23 GLMLWAVLVGIAS
+23 GLMLWAVVVGIAS
-36 GLLAVV
+36 GLLAVL
-42 MKQSVGGLRSV
+42 MKQSVAGLRAG
-53 MFAIQGWIG
+53 MFAIQGWLG
-62 GSWLLALG
+62 GSWFLALG
-70 PMLGLA
+70 PILGLV
-76 ATAYVVQTVLKG
+76 ATATVVQRLLHN

-96 ATLHA
+96 STLHA

-113 MFAPVITS
+113 MFAPVVTS
-121 VLSVGFGG
+121 ILSVGFGG
-129 SGGLEAPAVQAGAAM
+129 SGGLEAPAVQAGAAI

-217 GEDILTVPTL
+217 GEDILTVPML

-232 SRLPWYIL
+232 SRLPWYIAL
-240 IGVATGVGSVVF
+240 GVVTGIGSVVF
-252 SKLYM
+252 SKLY
-257 LSQQAIS
+257 LWSHLAIS
-264 RFKKPRTRMALAG
+264 RFKNPKTRMVLAG
-277 ALIGAAVA
+277 VLIGGAVA
-285 LLPPLYGEGYEVIN
+285 ALPPLFGEGYEVIN
-299 QLFLGYSDGL
+299 SLFLGYSDVL

-317 GSLALPSL
+317 GKLALPSL
-325 LGWILLASCLK
+325 LGWLVLACCLK

-347 GVAGVFAPALFSGAL
+347 GVAGIFAPALFSGAL
-362 VGFAFALGL
+362 VGFAFALGI
-371 NGFVGPA
+371 NGWINPTA
-378 TMPFGNSVLA
+378 MPIGNSVLA

-427 SFSTSRALMRHNIYT
+427 AFSTSRALMRHNIYT

-463 MNLKEELEQDF
+463 MTLKEELEQDF

-501 DGEGHLMGIVDLQD
+501 DQQGHLLGIVDLQD

-522 QEQYLSLRVID
+522 RDQYLSLRVVD
-533 LMTLPLAE
+533 VMTLPLAE
-541 VQWDDKMDDVMAKF
+541 VQWEDKMDDVMAKF
-555 EHCGAWNLPVVE
+555 ENCGAWNLPVVE
-567 DGRYVGFVSRS
+567 GGKYVGFVSRS
-578 RLFTAYRKWLK
+578 RMFNAYRKWLK

>member
-1 MSVTNAA
+1 
-8 REATGRAWTWMKSDK
+8 
-23 GLMLWAVLVGIAS
+23 MLWAVVVGIAS
-36 GLLAVV
+36 GLLAVM
-42 MKQSVGGLRSV
+42 MKQSVAGLRAG
-53 MFAIQGWIG
+53 MFAIQGWLG
-62 GSWLLALG
+62 GSWFLALG
-70 PMLGLA
+70 PILGLV
-76 ATAYVVQTVLKG
+76 ATATVVQKLLHNE
-88 DHPGPGIP
+88 HPGPGIP
-96 ATLHA
+96 STLHA

-113 MFAPVITS
+113 MFAPVVTS
-121 VLSVGFGG
+121 ILSVGFGG
-129 SGGLEAPAVQAGAAM
+129 SGGLEAPAVQAGAAI

-217 GEDILTVPTL
+217 GEDILTVPML

-232 SRLPWYIL
+232 SRLPWYVAL
-240 IGVATGVGSVVF
+240 GVVTGVGSVVF
-252 SKLYM
+252 SKLY
-257 LSQQAIS
+257 LWSHLAIS
-264 RFKKPRTRMALAG
+264 RFKNPKTRMVLAG
-277 ALIGAAVA
+277 ALIGGAVA
-285 LLPPLYGEGYEVIN
+285 ALPPLFGEGYEVIN
-299 QLFLGYSDGL
+299 SLFLGYSDVL
-309 IEDVWMLE
+309 IEDVWML
-317 GSLALPSL
+317 GGKLALPSL
-325 LGWILLASCLK
+325 LGWLVLACCLK

-347 GVAGVFAPALFSGAL
+347 GVAGIFAPALFSGAL
-362 VGFAFALGL
+362 VGFAFALGI
-371 NGFVGPA
+371 NGWINPTA
-378 TMPFGNSVLA
+378 MPIGNSVLA

-427 SFSTSRALMRHNIYT
+427 AFSTSRALMRHNIYT
-442 RELAERGELL
+442 RDLAERGELL
-452 THDKDQTVLTL
+452 THDKDQAVLTL
-463 MNLKEELEQDF
+463 MTLKEELEQDF

-501 DGEGHLMGIVDLQD
+501 DQQGHLLGIVDLQD

-522 QEQYLSLRVID
+522 RDQYLSLRVVD
-533 LMTLPLAE
+533 FMTLPLAE
-541 VQWDDKMDDVMAKF
+541 VQWEDKMDDVMAKF
-555 EHCGAWNLPVVE
+555 ENCGAWNLPVVE
-567 DGRYVGFVSRS
+567 GGKYVGFVSRS
-578 RLFTAYRKWLK
+578 RMFNAYRKWLK

>member
-1 MSVTNAA
+1 MSA
-8 REATGRAWTWMKSDK
+8 REAGQRAWDWMKSDQ
-23 GLMLWAVLVGIAS
+23 GLMLWAVVVGIAS
-36 GLLAVV
+36 GLLAVM
-42 MKQSVGGLRSV
+42 MKQSVAGLRAG
-53 MFAIQGWIG
+53 MFATQGWLG
-62 GSWLLALG
+62 GSWFLALG
-70 PMLGLA
+70 PILGLV
-76 ATAYVVQTVLKG
+76 ATATVVQRLLHN

-96 ATLHA
+96 STLHA

-113 MFAPVITS
+113 MFAPVVTS
-121 VLSVGFGG
+121 ILSVGFGG
-129 SGGLEAPAVQAGAAM
+129 SGGLEAPAVQAGAAI

-217 GEDILTVPTL
+217 GEDILTVPML

-232 SRLPWYIL
+232 SRLPWYIAL
-240 IGVATGVGSVVF
+240 GVVTGIGSVVF
-252 SKLYM
+252 SKLY
-257 LSQQAIS
+257 LWSHLAIS
-264 RFKKPRTRMALAG
+264 RFKNPKTRMVLAG
-277 ALIGAAVA
+277 VLIGGAVA
-285 LLPPLYGEGYEVIN
+285 ALPPLFGEGYEVIN
-299 QLFLGYSDGL
+299 SLFLGYSDVL

-317 GSLALPSL
+317 GKLALPSL
-325 LGWILLASCLK
+325 LGWLVLACCLK

-347 GVAGVFAPALFSGAL
+347 GVAGIFAPALFSGAL
-362 VGFAFALGL
+362 VGFAFALGI
-371 NGFVGPA
+371 NGWINPTA
-378 TMPFGNSVLA
+378 MPIGNSVLA

-427 SFSTSRALMRHNIYT
+427 AFSTSRALMRHNIYT

-463 MNLKEELEQDF
+463 MTLKEELEQDF

-501 DGEGHLMGIVDLQD
+501 DQQGHLLGIVDLQD

-522 QEQYLSLRVID
+522 RDQYLSLRVVD
-533 LMTLPLAE
+533 VMTLPLAE
-541 VQWDDKMDDVMAKF
+541 VQWEDKMDDVMAKF
-555 EHCGAWNLPVVE
+555 ENCGAWNLPVVE
-567 DGRYVGFVSRS
+567 GGKYVGFVSRS
-578 RLFTAYRKWLK
+578 RMFNAYRKWLK

>member
-1 MSVTNAA
+1 MSA
-8 REATGRAWTWMKSDK
+8 REAGQRAWDWMKSDQ
-23 GLMLWAVLVGIAS
+23 GLMLWAVVVGIAS
-36 GLLAVV
+36 GLLAVM
-42 MKQSVGGLRSV
+42 MKQSVAGLRAG
-53 MFAIQGWIG
+53 MFAIQGWLG
-62 GSWLLALG
+62 GSWFLALG
-70 PMLGLA
+70 PILGLV
-76 ATAYVVQTVLKG
+76 ATATVVQRLLHN

-96 ATLHA
+96 STLHA

-113 MFAPVITS
+113 MFAPVVTS
-121 VLSVGFGG
+121 ILSVGFGG
-129 SGGLEAPAVQAGAAM
+129 SGGLEAPAVQAGAAI

-217 GEDILTVPTL
+217 GEDILTVPML

-232 SRLPWYIL
+232 SRLPWYIAL
-240 IGVATGVGSVVF
+240 GVVTGVGSVVF
-252 SKLYM
+252 SKLY
-257 LSQQAIS
+257 LWSHLAIS
-264 RFKKPRTRMALAG
+264 RFKNPKTRMVLAG
-277 ALIGAAVA
+277 VLIGGAVA
-285 LLPPLYGEGYEVIN
+285 ALPPLFGEGYEVIN
-299 QLFLGYSDGL
+299 SLFLGYSDVL

-317 GSLALPSL
+317 GKLALPSL
-325 LGWILLASCLK
+325 LGWLVLACCLK

-347 GVAGVFAPALFSGAL
+347 GVAGIFAPALFSGAL
-362 VGFAFALGL
+362 VGFAFALGI
-371 NGFVGPA
+371 NGWINPTA
-378 TMPFGNSVLA
+378 MPIGNSVLA

-397 LHAPLTAIFLAT
+397 LHAPLPAIFLAT

-427 SFSTSRALMRHNIYT
+427 AFSTSRALMRHNIYT

-463 MNLKEELEQDF
+463 MTLKEELEQDF

-501 DGEGHLMGIVDLQD
+501 DQQGHLLGIVDLQD

-522 QEQYLSLRVID
+522 RDQYLSLRVVD
-533 LMTLPLAE
+533 VMTLPLAE
-541 VQWDDKMDDVMAKF
+541 VQWEDKMDDVMAKF
-555 EHCGAWNLPVVE
+555 ENCGAWNLPVVE
-567 DGRYVGFVSRS
+567 GGKYVGFVSRS
-578 RLFTAYRKWLK
+578 RMFNAYRKWLK

>member
-8 REATGRAWTWMKSDK
+8 REATRRAWTWMKSDK

-257 LSQQAIS
+257 LSQQAIN

>member
-1 MSVTNAA
+1 MSA
-8 REATGRAWTWMKSDK
+8 REAGQRAWDWMKSDQ
-23 GLMLWAVLVGIAS
+23 GLMLWAVVVGIAS
-36 GLLAVV
+36 GLLAVM
-42 MKQSVGGLRSV
+42 MKQSVAGLRAG
-53 MFAIQGWIG
+53 MFAIQGWLG
-62 GSWLLALG
+62 GSWFLALG
-70 PMLGLA
+70 PILGLV
-76 ATAYVVQTVLKG
+76 ATATVVQRLLHN

-96 ATLHA
+96 STLHA

-113 MFAPVITS
+113 MFAPVVTS
-121 VLSVGFGG
+121 ILSVGFGG
-129 SGGLEAPAVQAGAAM
+129 SGGLEAPAVQAGAAI

-217 GEDILTVPTL
+217 GEDILTVPML

-232 SRLPWYIL
+232 SRLPWYIAL
-240 IGVATGVGSVVF
+240 GVVTGVGSVVF
-252 SKLYM
+252 SKLY
-257 LSQQAIS
+257 LWSHLAIS
-264 RFKKPRTRMALAG
+264 RFKNPKTRMVLAG
-277 ALIGAAVA
+277 VLIGGAVA
-285 LLPPLYGEGYEVIN
+285 ALPPLFGEGYEVIN
-299 QLFLGYSDGL
+299 SLFLGYSDVL

-317 GSLALPSL
+317 GKLALPSL
-325 LGWILLASCLK
+325 LGWLMLACCLK

-347 GVAGVFAPALFSGAL
+347 GVAGIFAPALFSGAL
-362 VGFAFALGL
+362 VGFAFALGI
-371 NGFVGPA
+371 NGWINPTA
-378 TMPFGNSVLA
+378 MPIGNSVLA

-427 SFSTSRALMRHNIYT
+427 AFSTSRALMRHNIYT

-463 MNLKEELEQDF
+463 MTLKEELEQDF

-501 DGEGHLMGIVDLQD
+501 DQQGHLLGIVDLQD

-522 QEQYLSLRVID
+522 RDQYLSLRVVD
-533 LMTLPLAE
+533 VMTLPLAE
-541 VQWDDKMDDVMAKF
+541 VQWEDKMDDVMAKF
-555 EHCGAWNLPVVE
+555 ENCGAWNLPVVE
-567 DGRYVGFVSRS
+567 GGKYVGFVSRS
-578 RLFTAYRKWLK
+578 RMFNAYRKWLK

>member
-1 MSVTNAA
+1 MSSKTLGK
-8 REATGRAWTWMKSDK
+8 EAVHAAWTWMRSDK
-23 GLMLWAVLVGIAS
+23 GLLLWAVLVGIAS

-42 MKQSVGGLRSV
+42 MKQSVGGLRVV
-53 MFAIQGWIG
+53 MFAIQSWVG
-62 GSWLLALG
+62 GSWFLALG
-70 PMLGLA
+70 PILGLA
-76 ATAYVVQTVLKG
+76 ATAYVVQRVLGG

-96 ATLHA
+96 STLHA

-113 MFAPVITS
+113 MFAPVLTS

-129 SGGLEAPAVQAGAAM
+129 SGGLEAPAMQAGAAL

-166 AAGSLA
+166 ASGSLA

-192 LTASSLVPILLA
+192 LTASSLVPILMA

-227 AAFQA
+227 AGFQA
-232 SRLPWYIL
+232 ARLPWYMLMGI
-240 IGVATGVGSVVF
+240 VTGVGSVVF
-252 SKLYM
+252 SRLYL
-257 LSQQAIS
+257 LSQSAIG
-264 RFKKPRTRMALAG
+264 RFVNPRTRMALAG

-285 LLPPLYGEGYEVIN
+285 MFPPLFGEGYEVIN
-299 QLFLGYSDGL
+299 QLFLGYSDVL
-309 IEDVWMLE
+309 IEDVWMME
-317 GSLALPSL
+317 GSLALPGLIGL
-325 LGWILLASCLK
+325 LVLVSCLK
-336 PMLTGFTVGAG
+336 PMLTGFTTGAG
-347 GVAGVFAPALFSGAL
+347 GVAGIFAPALFSGAIL
-362 VGFAFALGL
+362 GFAFALGL
-371 NGFVGPA
+371 NGFLDPT
-378 TMPFGNSVLA
+378 TMPIGNSVLA

-427 SFSTSRALMRHNIYT
+427 SFTTSRALKRHSIYT

-452 THDKDQTVLTL
+452 THDKDKSVLTL
-463 MNLKEELEQDF
+463 MNVKEELEQDF

-501 DGEGHLMGIVDLQD
+501 DQEGHLLGIVDLQD

-522 QEQYLSLRVID
+522 RDQYLTLRVVD

-541 VQWDDKMDDVMAKF
+541 VQWEDKMDDVMAK
-555 EHCGAWNLPVVE
+555 L
-567 DGRYVGFVSRS
+567 S
-578 RLFTAYRKWLK
+578 TAVPGTCQWLK
-589 ATSLD
+589 MGGTWVLCHDPACSQPIASG

>member
-1 MSVTNAA
+1 MSVTDAA
-8 REATGRAWTWMKSDK
+8 REATRRGWAWMKSDK

-36 GLLAVV
+36 GLLAVA

-70 PMLGLA
+70 PILGLA

-113 MFAPVITS
+113 MFAPVLTS

-240 IGVATGVGSVVF
+240 IGLATGVGSVVF

-257 LSQQAIS
+257 LSQHAIS
-264 RFKKPRTRMALAG
+264 RFKNPRTRMGLAG
-277 ALIGAAVA
+277 TLIGAAVA

-299 QLFLGYSDGL
+299 QLFLGYSDVL

-362 VGFAFALGL
+362 FGFAFALGL
-371 NGFVGPA
+371 NGFIGPM

-427 SFSTSRALMRHNIYT
+427 SFSTSRALMRHSIYT

-490 AQSQRNLHPVV
+490 AQSQRNLHPVI

-522 QEQYLSLRVID
+522 QDQYLSLRVID

-541 VQWDDKMDDVMAKF
+541 VQWDDRMDDVMAKF
-555 EHCGAWNLPVVE
+555 ENCGAWNLPVVE

>member
-1 MSVTNAA
+1 MSVKDAA
-8 REATGRAWTWMKSDK
+8 REATKAAWTWMRSDK

-53 MFAIQGWIG
+53 MFAIQGWFG
-62 GSWLLALG
+62 GSWFLALG
-70 PMLGLA
+70 PILGLA
-76 ATAYVVQTVLKG
+76 ATAYVVSTVLKG

-101 ISTRRG
+101 ISTQRG

-113 MFAPVITS
+113 MFAPVLTS

-192 LTASSLVPILLA
+192 LTASSLIPILLA

-240 IGVATGVGSVVF
+240 LGLATGVCSVVF
-252 SKLYM
+252 SKLY
-257 LSQQAIS
+257 LISQHVIS
-264 RFKKPRTRMALAG
+264 RFKNPRTRMILAG
-277 ALIGAAVA
+277 ALIGCAVA
-285 LLPPLYGEGYEVIN
+285 FLPPLFGEGYEVIN
-299 QLFLGYSDGL
+299 QLFLGYSDVL

-362 VGFAFALGL
+362 IGFAFALGL
-371 NGFVGPA
+371 NGFIGPT

-427 SFSTSRALMRHNIYT
+427 SFSTSRALMRHSIYT

-452 THDKDQTVLTL
+452 THDKDRTVLTL

-490 AQSQRNLHPVV
+490 AQSHRNLHPVV
-501 DGEGHLMGIVDLQD
+501 DGEGNLLGIVDLQD

-522 QEQYLSLRVID
+522 QNQYLSLRVID

-555 EHCGAWNLPVVE
+555 ETCGAWNLPVVE

>member
-1 MSVTNAA
+1 MSA
-8 REATGRAWTWMKSDK
+8 REAGQRAWDWMKSDQ
-23 GLMLWAVLVGIAS
+23 GLMLWAVVVGIAS
-36 GLLAVV
+36 GLLAVM
-42 MKQSVGGLRSV
+42 MKQSVAGLRAG
-53 MFAIQGWIG
+53 MFAIHGWLG
-62 GSWLLALG
+62 GSWFLALG
-70 PMLGLA
+70 PILGLV
-76 ATAYVVQTVLKG
+76 ATATVVQRLLHN

-96 ATLHA
+96 STLHA

-113 MFAPVITS
+113 MFAPVVTS
-121 VLSVGFGG
+121 ILSVGFGG
-129 SGGLEAPAVQAGAAM
+129 SGGLEAPAVQAGAAI

-217 GEDILTVPTL
+217 GEDILTVPML

-232 SRLPWYIL
+232 SRLPWYIAL
-240 IGVATGVGSVVF
+240 GVVTGIGSVVF
-252 SKLYM
+252 SKLY
-257 LSQQAIS
+257 LWSHLAIS
-264 RFKKPRTRMALAG
+264 RFKNPKTRMVLAG
-277 ALIGAAVA
+277 VLIGGAVA
-285 LLPPLYGEGYEVIN
+285 ALPPLFGEGYEVIN
-299 QLFLGYSDGL
+299 SLFLGYSDVL

-317 GSLALPSL
+317 GKLALPSL
-325 LGWILLASCLK
+325 LGWLVLACCLK

-347 GVAGVFAPALFSGAL
+347 GVAGIFAPALFSGAL
-362 VGFAFALGL
+362 VGFAFALGI
-371 NGFVGPA
+371 NGWINPTA
-378 TMPFGNSVLA
+378 MPIGNSVLA

-427 SFSTSRALMRHNIYT
+427 AFSTSRALMRHNIYT

-463 MNLKEELEQDF
+463 MTLKEELEQDF

-501 DGEGHLMGIVDLQD
+501 DQQGHLLGIVDLQD

-522 QEQYLSLRVID
+522 RDQYLSLRVVD
-533 LMTLPLAE
+533 VMTLPLAE
-541 VQWDDKMDDVMAKF
+541 VQWEDKMDDVMAKF
-555 EHCGAWNLPVVE
+555 ENCGAWNLPVVE
-567 DGRYVGFVSRS
+567 GGKYVGFVSRS
-578 RLFTAYRKWLK
+578 RMFNAYRKWLK

>member
-1 MSVTNAA
+1 MSA
-8 REATGRAWTWMKSDK
+8 REAGQRAWDWMKSDQ
-23 GLMLWAVLVGIAS
+23 GLMLWAVVVGIAS
-36 GLLAVV
+36 GLLAVL
-42 MKQSVGGLRSV
+42 MKQSVAGLRAG
-53 MFAIQGWIG
+53 MFAIQGWLD
-62 GSWLLALG
+62 GSWFLALG
-70 PMLGLA
+70 PILGLV
-76 ATAYVVQTVLKG
+76 ATATVVQRLLHN

-96 ATLHA
+96 STLHA

-113 MFAPVITS
+113 MFAPVVTS
-121 VLSVGFGG
+121 ILSVGFGG
-129 SGGLEAPAVQAGAAM
+129 SGGLEAPAVQAGAAI

-217 GEDILTVPTL
+217 GEDILTVPML

-232 SRLPWYIL
+232 SRLPWYIAL
-240 IGVATGVGSVVF
+240 GVVTGIGSVVF
-252 SKLYM
+252 SKLY
-257 LSQQAIS
+257 LWSHLAIS
-264 RFKKPRTRMALAG
+264 RFKNPKTRMVLAG
-277 ALIGAAVA
+277 VLIGGAVA
-285 LLPPLYGEGYEVIN
+285 ALPPLFGEGYEVIN
-299 QLFLGYSDGL
+299 SLFLGYSDVL

-317 GSLALPSL
+317 GKLALPSL
-325 LGWILLASCLK
+325 LGWLVLACCLK

-347 GVAGVFAPALFSGAL
+347 GVAGIFAPALFSGAL
-362 VGFAFALGL
+362 VGFAFALGI
-371 NGFVGPA
+371 NGWINPTA
-378 TMPFGNSVLA
+378 MPIGNSVLA

-427 SFSTSRALMRHNIYT
+427 AFSTSRALMRHNIYT

-463 MNLKEELEQDF
+463 MTLKEELEQDF

-501 DGEGHLMGIVDLQD
+501 DQQGHLLGIVDLQD

-522 QEQYLSLRVID
+522 RDQYLSLRVVD
-533 LMTLPLAE
+533 VMTLPLAE
-541 VQWDDKMDDVMAKF
+541 VQWEDKMDDVMAKF
-555 EHCGAWNLPVVE
+555 ENCGAWNLPVVE
-567 DGRYVGFVSRS
+567 GGKYVGFVSRS
-578 RLFTAYRKWLK
+578 RMFNAYRKWLK

>member
-1 MSVTNAA
+1 M
-8 REATGRAWTWMKSDK
+8 
-23 GLMLWAVLVGIAS
+23 MLWAVLVGIVS
-36 GLLAVV
+36 GLLAVA
-42 MKQSVGGLRSV
+42 MKQSVSGLRTV
-53 MFAIQGWIG
+53 MFAIQSWLG
-62 GSWLLALG
+62 GSWFLAFG
-70 PMLGLA
+70 PLLGLV
-76 ATAYVVQTVLKG
+76 ATAWVVQTLLKG

-113 MFAPVITS
+113 MFSPVITS
-121 VLSVGFGG
+121 ILSVGFGG
-129 SGGLEAPAVQAGAAM
+129 SGGLEAPAMQAGAAM

-192 LTASSLVPILLA
+192 LTASSLVPILMA

-227 AAFQA
+227 AAFDA
-232 SRLPWYIL
+232 GRLPYYVL
-240 IGVATGVGSVVF
+240 MGLATGVGSVVF
-252 SKLYM
+252 SKVYM
-257 LSQQAIS
+257 SSQQLIGQ
-264 RFKKPRTRMALAG
+264 FKNPRTRMAMAG
-277 ALIGAAVA
+277 ALVGIAVA
-285 LLPPLYGEGYEVIN
+285 ALPPLFGEGYEIIN
-299 QLFLGYSDGL
+299 ALFRGYSDAL

-317 GSLALPSL
+317 GSMALPSL
-325 LGWILLASCLK
+325 LGLLLLAGLLK

-347 GVAGVFAPALFSGAL
+347 GVAGIFAPALFSGA
-362 VGFAFALGL
+362 VFGFAFALGL
-371 NGFVGPA
+371 NGFVGPT
-378 TMPFGNSVLA
+378 TMPIGNSVLG

-427 SFSTSRALMRHNIYT
+427 SFSTSRALMRHSIYT

-452 THDKDQTVLTL
+452 THDKDRTVLTL

-474 LPVQAHWNLG
+474 TPVQAHWNLG

-501 DGEGHLMGIVDLQD
+501 DGEGHLLGIVDLQD

-522 QEQYLSLRVID
+522 RDQYLSLRVVD

-541 VQWDDKMDDVMAKF
+541 VQWEDKMDDVMAKF
-555 EHCGAWNLPVVE
+555 EQCGAWNLPVVE

-578 RLFTAYRKWLK
+578 RLFNAYRKWLK